1 MLKLKYSR
9 VEMEMAEY
17 THFPLATHLL
27 PPQPV
32 IESLMA
38 SLYIRLNYG
47 YFVNWLEFMFAKM

>member
-38 SLYIRLNYG
+38 SCVYS
-47 YFVNWLEFMFAKM
+47 LELWVLC